1 MLKKTSV
8 LTLIVLLMTVSITAC
23 SSDAI
28 VDIPE
33 TVILASGQ
41 SLKSEKPRG
50 ETVDVLK
57 KDKADLVKDNGT
69 FAFSLYQEIRSQ
81 NGNLLFS
88 PYGISTA
95 LAMTYAG
102 ANGTTADQM
111 ASTLHFELPEATL
124 HQVISNVANYNALS
138 CAYLRMAFPG
148 VSIVIISLM

>member
-69 FAFSLYQEIRSQ
+69 FAFSLYQ
-81 NGNLLFS
+81 
-88 PYGISTA
+88 
-95 LAMTYAG
+95 
-102 ANGTTADQM
+102 
-111 ASTLHFELPEATL
+111 
-124 HQVISNVANYNALS
+124 
-138 CAYLRMAFPG
+138 
-148 VSIVIISLM
+148 